1 MLQCPWILKI
11 VAEREWIVMLF
22 RRNIEPSCAY
32 CGNGMSL
39 GFKEIACSKRGI
51 MSEEGKCTAFRYEPT
66 KRQPEYANNIAPP
79 KVSAED
85 MSI

>member
-1 MLQCPWILKI
+1 
-11 VAEREWIVMLF
+11 MLF

-66 KRQPEYANNIAPP
+66 KRQPEYASNTVAVKI
-79 KVSAED
+79 SED
-85 MSI
+85 DMRI